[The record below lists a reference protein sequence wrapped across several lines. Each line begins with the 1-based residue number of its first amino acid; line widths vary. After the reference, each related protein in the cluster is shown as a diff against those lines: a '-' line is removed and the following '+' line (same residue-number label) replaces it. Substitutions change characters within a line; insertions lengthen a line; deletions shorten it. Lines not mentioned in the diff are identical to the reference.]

1 VIDQKRNLATGELSM
16 VAMERLL

>member
-1 VIDQKRNLATGELSM
+1 VIDQKRNLATVELSM